1 MTNNTLCG
9 IIWTLIKIITK
20 GVNQVAEKIP
30 VKGNDGFFLQV
41 DKIFLDLLHCTDLNI
56 YGILILAQVYEFKR
70 NKKPCILSTQSFC
83 DLFKTSHYTIENQLK
98 ILCDLN
104 LIHKAIKTNQKNT
117 ISRVRHLTIPQ
128 NFAKTMERLL
138 KNMPDKQAQNFEVP
152 STQKTGSKRKNLSD
166 LQPTN
171 LGVAYPSEASSNF
184 DDKQPTNSHQSNP
197 QNLRNNNI
205 IDEPNIN
212 NKLLEDINMSSPASS
227 TDDFWNATDFEN
239 VSIPDVIDDA
249 NFDLILGNN
258 NLDNNNL
265 DLENNTEM
273 KNPNKKKPYP
283 NHIYDEATVWYYTQ
297 LNPIERYNYEIKQKS
312 AAMNFAWVDRE
323 KEKNQKDYYTVEQ
336 ILEYFTA
343 ENQLTYLE
351 KIGWINKHRDYL
363 EQINW
368 EHLWMFPK
376 N

>member
-1 MTNNTLCG
+1 M
-9 IIWTLIKIITK
+9 
-20 GVNQVAEKIP
+20 
-30 VKGNDGFFLQV
+30 
-41 DKIFLDLLHCTDLNI
+41 
-56 YGILILAQVYEFKR
+56 Y
-70 NKKPCILSTQSFC
+70 
-83 DLFKTSHYTIENQLK
+83 
-98 ILCDLN
+98 
-104 LIHKAIKTNQKNT
+104 
-117 ISRVRHLTIPQ
+117 
-128 NFAKTMERLL
+128 
-138 KNMPDKQAQNFEVP
+138 
-152 STQKTGSKRKNLSD
+152 
-166 LQPTN
+166 
-171 LGVAYPSEASSNF
+171 
-184 DDKQPTNSHQSNP
+184 
-197 QNLRNNNI
+197 
-205 IDEPNIN
+205 IN

-351 KIGWINKHRDYL
+351 KIGWIDKHRDYL